1 MISWSLCRTTRPSFI
16 YAQIF
21 QLGAHQDNLIA
32 TRLIGHYPLHIALKV
47 FHQLQN
53 PNTFPFNAFFRV
65 LAEKGLFSHAFFIFK
80 TLKQRSLSPN
90 DFSFCFLLKA
100 CFRSNNAYHVKQ
112 IHTHVVK
119 KGFLGDPFMCNGFLG
134 AYCKSLK
141 DLVSTC
147 KLFDE
152 MPNKVVVC
160 C

>member
-1 MISWSLCRTTRPSFI
+1 M
-16 YAQIF
+16 
-21 QLGAHQDNLIA
+21 
-32 TRLIGHYPLHIALKV
+32 
-47 FHQLQN
+47 
-53 PNTFPFNAFFRV
+53 
-65 LAEKGLFSHAFFIFK
+65 
-80 TLKQRSLSPN
+80 
-90 DFSFCFLLKA
+90 